1 MLAAFRLP
9 FAFVVVF
16 ASGTSSS
23 EVGGSESSEEKSPK
37 DISSSLS
44 AMSLFGCWPL
54 CVLSE
59 SVVEARNETK
69 YPNEKTPKIVCHC
82 DCD

>member
-1 MLAAFRLP
+1 VLTAFAFP

-23 EVGGSESSEEKSPK
+23 EEGGSDSSEEKSPK

-59 SVVEARNETK
+59 SAVEDRNETK
-69 YPNEKTPKIVCHC
+69 YQMKNP
-82 DCD
+82 DD